1 MNCYIIVGMTGQGK
15 SHFTKKMIAGKHCFV
30 FDVQNEYTDL
40 SLNWQDSRARD
51 VSLDEKA
58 FVAKCK
64 QKINSVLVFE
74 EATGFFEGKLDKDV
88 RRVVLSKRHTHNV
101 PVFCFH
107 SISAI
112 PPRLMQLANFVVLF
126 KTGDEPYQV
135 YEKFPS
141 IYPYYVKVREELGH
155 QQFLIIKT
163 IPQ

>member
-1 MNCYIIVGMTGQGK
+1 MYCYLVVGMTGQGK
-15 SHFTKKMIAGKHCFV
+15 SHFTKKMITGKNCFV
-30 FDVQNEYTDL
+30 FDVQNEYNDL
-40 SLNWQDSRARD
+40 SGDWRQARARD
-51 VSLDEKA
+51 TSLDEKA

-64 QKINSVLVFE
+64 QKLNSVLVFE

-88 RRVVLSKRHTHNV
+88 RRVVLSKRHTQNV

-112 PPRLMQLANFVVLF
+112 PPRLMQLANYVVLF

-135 YEKFPS
+135 YDKFPS
-141 IYPYYVKVREELGH
+141 LYPYYVKVREELQH
-155 QQFLIIKT
+155 QEFLIIKT